1 MVDIKDDLRSNKGFD
16 FLQTVSN
23 GVKGLLKG
31 SVAPVLTAVLPTV
44 GCYVAG
50 GLFGGHAGAV
60 AMANA
65 HGAMSIDNLFM
76 GTATQIFSG
85 MGPWTMLPQ
94 GILAQSL
101 MWGGAAVGVAILT
114 PSIVN
119 AYRNEKEFSR
129 NFKNALREKASEKMD
144 ECLQSNARYQ
154 ELKKRFD
161 LEEKKF
167 EKEHQQ
173 EQAIRNEERR
183 EDASGGWFKRFFKKL
198 FNGSIAYQ
206 MKMDNH
212 KYEEERLD
220 RLKAFQDEFIAS
232 LPENEQQKIVSDYQE
247 KVKTIDKKKLKQD
260 LKHRVK
266 SKKGKSLKDLEE
278 EAGLKDKSK
287 VKEHSKSQT
296 KQSSIQEAV
305 VSKDVEDKK
314 LRIFDSDQLMAA
326 QNKKDLKNKEKQAA
340 ARVFQERN
348 TEKS

>member
-16 FLQTVSN
+16 FLKTVGN

-65 HGAMSIDNLFM
+65 DGAMSIDNLFM

-183 EDASGGWFKRFFKKL
+183 EDASGGWFKRFFKKCL
-198 FNGSIAYQ
+198 PTFWKRQRTLMPPCTAWSAMCSQSTSGS
-206 MKMDNH
+206 
-212 KYEEERLD
+212 
-220 RLKAFQDEFIAS
+220 S
-232 LPENEQQKIVSDYQE
+232 LTATATARSGRWRP
-247 KVKTIDKKKLKQD
+247 
-260 LKHRVK
+260 
-266 SKKGKSLKDLEE
+266 
-278 EAGLKDKSK
+278 SK
-287 VKEHSKSQT
+287 VR
-296 KQSSIQEAV
+296 A
-305 VSKDVEDKK
+305 
-314 LRIFDSDQLMAA
+314 
-326 QNKKDLKNKEKQAA
+326 
-340 ARVFQERN
+340 
-348 TEKS
+348 